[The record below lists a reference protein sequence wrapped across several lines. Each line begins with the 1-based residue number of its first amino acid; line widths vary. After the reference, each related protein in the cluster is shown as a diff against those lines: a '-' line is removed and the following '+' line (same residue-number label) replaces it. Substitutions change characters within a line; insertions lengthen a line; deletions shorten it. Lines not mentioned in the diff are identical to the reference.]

1 MTTTTLRHRPAAV
14 PAAHRRNFFNLYLD
28 IAWFGVLNASA
39 ISFMAV
45 YATRLGATGWQIGL
59 LNAGPALV
67 SLVVTLPA
75 GSWLQKRGSISRKV
89 FWASVGHRLFYVVW
103 IFLPLFL
110 LPQGQVTALIVL
122 VFLMSI
128 PGTALS
134 VGFNAVFA
142 AAVPVEWRSYVT
154 GIRNALLAVT
164 FIAVSLLCGWLLEVL
179 PFPLGYQ
186 VVFAI
191 GTIGA
196 ATSSVHLWQV
206 RPSNESTYVPR
217 HGQSVGD
224 LARPGTVRVWLG
236 GMRTA
241 VGDWRF
247 LLNRRPAETGTQGKG
262 VDPVFRWILLAM
274 FFFHLAQY
282 LPMALFPLYWVNHL
296 GLSDQDI
303 GWGNAVF
310 YGTVLLASMQ
320 LSRLSQ
326 RLSNRALLV
335 IGVLGMSV
343 YPVLTAVTRDLTLF
357 LIVSAVGGLTWGLV
371 SGSQANYLLERI
383 PEDRRP
389 AYLAWYNLAL
399 NAAVLLGSLSG
410 PLMAAQIGLIT
421 TLVVAGAARFA
432 AALFVWRRS

>member
-1 MTTTTLRHRPAAV
+1 M
-14 PAAHRRNFFNLYLD
+14 D

-59 LNAGPALV
+59 LNAGPAVV
-67 SLVVTLPA
+67 SLLVTLPA

-89 FWASVGHRLFYVVW
+89 FWASVGNRLFYALWV
-103 IFLPLFL
+103 FLPLFL
-110 LPQGQVTALIVL
+110 LPEGQITALIAL

-134 VGFNAVFA
+134 VGFNAMFA
-142 AAVPVEWRSYVT
+142 AAVPIEWRSHVT

-164 FIAVSLLCGWLLEVL
+164 FIGVSLLCGWLLQVL

-186 VVFAI
+186 VVFAL
-191 GTIGA
+191 GTLGA
-196 ATSSVHLWQV
+196 VMSSWHLWRV
-206 RPSNESTYVPR
+206 RPLNEATYTPR

-247 LLNRRPAETGTQGKG
+247 LLNRRATAGNRKPEIDRA
-262 VDPVFRWILLAM
+262 FRWILLAM
-274 FFFHLAQY
+274 FLFHLAQY
-282 LPMALFPLYWVNHL
+282 LPMSLFPLFWVNHL
-296 GLSDQDI
+296 GLSDQEI
-303 GWGNAVF
+303 GLGNAVF
-310 YGTVLLASMQ
+310 YGTVLLTSMQ
-320 LSRLSQ
+320 LSRLTQ
-326 RLSNRALLV
+326 RVSNRALLV
-335 IGVLGMSV
+335 IGVLGMSL
-343 YPVLTAVTRDLTLF
+343 YPVLTAATRDLTLF

-399 NAAVLLGSLSG
+399 NAAVLLGSLGG
-410 PLMAAQIGLIT
+410 PLVAAQIGLVT

-432 AALFVWRRS
+432 AALFVWRRG